1 MCVCILEILSMDAV
15 NDPMHFD
22 RYNVS
27 LADISTVFHGVSWP
41 CMVLGVRLHHLSAA
55 LQLFVCNDD
64 HLQWRTH
71 PYTLPLPAPSHSTAH
86 SSSGRLF
93 QVQFRFLPSK
103 STSLSKGQND
113 SYKVRCTSNMTNSS
127 DK

>member
-1 MCVCILEILSMDAV
+1 MQINMNVCVCVCVYSEKLSMDAV

-22 RYNVS
+22 RYNIS

-41 CMVLGVRLHHLSAA
+41 CMVLGVRLHRLSAA

-71 PYTLPLPAPSHSTAH
+71 PYPLPLPAASHPTAY
-86 SSSGRLF
+86 SSSG
-93 QVQFRFLPSK
+93 
-103 STSLSKGQND
+103 
-113 SYKVRCTSNMTNSS
+113 
-127 DK
+127 